1 MVASYYLYSNCRTP
15 RGVRGLK
22 SSCGAIHLVPPPSH
36 PSRGAWIE
44 IQLKTKAGMSYLR
57 RTPRGVR
64 GLKSP
69 SPAAHP
75 RPSRSHP
82 SRGAWIE
89 INIDGVCLLDGGS
102 HPSRGAWIE
111 ISAVTLNVYS
121 CPRRTP
127 RGVRGL
133 KFLFAALRSR
143 TPGSHPSRG
152 AWIEIFPTKFSK
164 NRISTSHPSRGAW
177 IEIVRMVKKDLKQK
191 SRTPRGVR
199 GLKSSQKRT
208 TCKS

>member
-1 MVASYYLYSNCRTP
+1 MEHRRVCFCMLSLLPLVQISKLSQANSLLFSKVCCRTP

-111 ISAVTLNVYS
+111 ITVPRSAS
-121 CPRRTP
+121 
-127 RGVRGL
+127 
-133 KFLFAALRSR
+133 S
-143 TPGSHPSRG
+143 
-152 AWIEIFPTKFSK
+152 
-164 NRISTSHPSRGAW
+164 ST
-177 IEIVRMVKKDLKQK
+177 

-199 GLKSSQKRT
+199 GLKSFTVGLIWPIAWSHPSRGAWIEIWST
-208 TCKS
+208 TTSDPIEDVAPLAGCVD